1 MKEVKMKRM
10 RSPPVEATAI
20 SKKIAEG
27 WLGEK
32 RIDDELLHCVW
43 LSKDLSL
50 SSSLSCRPPG

>member
-20 SKKIAEG
+20 SRKIAEG

-32 RIDDELLHCVW
+32 
-43 LSKDLSL
+43 KD
-50 SSSLSCRPPG
+50 